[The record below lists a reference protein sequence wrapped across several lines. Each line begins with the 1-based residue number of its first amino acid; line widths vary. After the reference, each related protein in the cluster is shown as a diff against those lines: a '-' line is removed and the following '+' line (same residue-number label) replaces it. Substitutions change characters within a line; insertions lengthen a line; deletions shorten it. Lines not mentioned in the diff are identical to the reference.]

1 MSGLDNFLD
10 KYSPAKNRKEL
21 KEENEE
27 LKAKLERAIQR
38 NKRIIQDYSLCS
50 RELYELK
57 NRKGGRPR
65 ISKEIKE
72 KVIFLANQGFNQVY
86 IARELSISQKSV
98 SNILRSAR
106 NYTLK

>member
-1 MSGLDNFLD
+1 MQDFLD

-27 LKAKLERAIQR
+27 LRAKLERAIQR

-50 RELYELK
+50 KELQELK
-57 NRKGGRPR
+57 NKKKGGRPG

-72 KVIFLANQGFNQVY
+72 KVIKLALEGRSQSL
-86 IARELSISQKSV
+86 IASELGISQKSV
-98 SNILRSAR
+98 SNILKKVRKV
-106 NYTLK
+106 TFE